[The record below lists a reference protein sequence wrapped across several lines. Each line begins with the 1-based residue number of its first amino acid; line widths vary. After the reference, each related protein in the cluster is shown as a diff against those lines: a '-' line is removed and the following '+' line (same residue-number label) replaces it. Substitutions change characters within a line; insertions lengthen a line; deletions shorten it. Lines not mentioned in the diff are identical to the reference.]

1 MTIIAINKK
10 HQSKVN
16 RAVKTLVRYN
26 ALNDLRNIADDNGE
40 EKLYKKLD
48 RQCLN
53 SFDKYLDIVSELPAR
68 ERVKIE
74 KELY

>member
-1 MTIIAINKK
+1 MTILAINKI

-16 RAVKTLVRYN
+16 RAVKTLLKYN

-48 RQCLN
+48 KNCLN
-53 SFDKYLDIVSELPAR
+53 TFDKYLDIVSELPKR
-68 ERVKIE
+68 EKALIE
-74 KELY
+74 KQIY

>member
-1 MTIIAINKK
+1 MTIISINKK

-16 RAVKTLVRYN
+16 RAVKNLLRYN

-53 SFDKYLDIVSELPAR
+53 IFDKYLDIVSELPKR
-68 ERVKIE
+68 EKIQIE
-74 KELY
+74 KQIY

>member
-16 RAVKTLVRYN
+16 RAIKTLVRYN

-53 SFDKYLDIVSELPAR
+53 TFDKYLDIVNELPAR
-68 ERVKIE
+68 EKIQIE
-74 KELY
+74 KEIY

>member
-1 MTIIAINKK
+1 MINAINKR
-10 HQSKVN
+10 HQSRVN
-16 RAVKTLVRYN
+16 RAVKTLIKYN
-26 ALNDLRNIADDNGE
+26 ALNDLRNIADSNGE
-40 EKLYKKLD
+40 EKIYKKLD

>member
-1 MTIIAINKK
+1 MTILAINKI

-16 RAVKTLVRYN
+16 RAVKTLLKYN

-48 RQCLN
+48 KNCLN
-53 SFDKYLDIVSELPAR
+53 TFDKYLDIVSELPKREKAR
-68 ERVKIE
+68 IE
-74 KELY
+74 KQLY

>member
-1 MTIIAINKK
+1 MKIIAINKK
-10 HQSKVN
+10 HQSNVN
-16 RAVKTLVRYN
+16 RAVKNLIKYN

-53 SFDKYLDIVSELPAR
+53 TFDKYLDIVSELPAR
-68 ERVKIE
+68 EKIKIE
-74 KELY
+74 KQLY

>member
-1 MTIIAINKK
+1 MKIIAINKK

-16 RAVKTLVRYN
+16 RAVKNLIRYN

-53 SFDKYLDIVSELPAR
+53 IFDKYLDIVSELPSR
-68 ERVKIE
+68 EKIKIE